1 MGVLSNTIS
10 LALWKEGATEALR
23 QIEPEAVLLYG
34 EGIDF
39 DFGGIDVFML
49 ENQTIRRMRNYGR

>member
-1 MGVLSNTIS
+1 MGVLSNAIS

-34 EGIDF
+34 EDIDF
-39 DFGGIDVFML
+39 DFGDINVFRL

>member
-1 MGVLSNTIS
+1 M
-10 LALWKEGATEALR
+10 R

-34 EGIDF
+34 EDIDF
-39 DFGGIDVFML
+39 DFGDINVFRL